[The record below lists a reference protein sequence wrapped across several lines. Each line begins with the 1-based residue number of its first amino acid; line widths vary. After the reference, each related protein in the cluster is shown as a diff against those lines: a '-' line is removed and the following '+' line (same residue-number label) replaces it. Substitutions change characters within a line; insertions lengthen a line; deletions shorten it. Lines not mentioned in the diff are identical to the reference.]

1 MPRSLDVQSRKQEI
15 AEATMSILAQG
26 GSRAL
31 TVKAIA
37 ARLGGSTTLVTHIY
51 PRKSDLYE
59 GILAWLESD
68 LENSLN
74 ESMDDVDDRENL
86 RALIEWC
93 LPLDAR
99 SLEMERTRLGLLTRA
114 DDDVRI
120 RDFLE
125 SLEKR
130 MRTLIRDRLA
140 PLVPGDR
147 LEILTDYVRSITNG
161 AVLSAAE
168 HPEKWTRSRQ
178 LAATTMLM
186 TVIDGPAPSPPKDA

>member
-1 MPRSLDVQSRKQEI
+1 MPRSLDIQGRKQDI
-15 AEATMSILAQG
+15 AEATMTLLAQG

-31 TVKAIA
+31 TVKALA
-37 ARLGGSTTLVTHIY
+37 AQLGGSTTLITHIY
-51 PRKSDLYE
+51 PRKADLYE
-59 GILAWLESD
+59 GVLAWLESD
-68 LENSLN
+68 LESSL
-74 ESMDDVDDRENL
+74 SAAADTRDPRANL

-114 DDDVRI
+114 DDDERI
-120 RDFLE
+120 REFLE
-125 SLEKR
+125 NLEKR
-130 MRTLIRDRLA
+130 MRTLIRERLA
-140 PLVPGDR
+140 PVVPDDR
-147 LEILTDYVRSITNG
+147 LDILTAYVRSITNG

-186 TVIDGPAPSPPKDA
+186 TVIDGATPSPPTDE